1 MNDFAQNSGDLYQ
14 TFDDLLAEADC
25 EINASEFQGILAGM
39 ISAGLKST
47 DKRWQ
52 SVVIEIA
59 NDGHALS
66 KEALE
71 VTQNIFAES
80 QTAFKQQDRLAPILL
95 PDDEYPLID
104 RSEALSFWCQGFL
117 LGFGLQF
124 GDQSI
129 DNAEISESLQD
140 ISEISQLA
148 LSTDEGE
155 DSQIALVTVTEHI
168 KVAVKAIYLE
178 LVIKKELVDVSS
190 VDGNDTYH

>member
-1 MNDFAQNSGDLYQ
+1 MNDFTQNSGDLYQ

-39 ISAGLKST
+39 ISAGLKSS
-47 DKRWQ
+47 DKHWQ
-52 SVVIEIA
+52 SVIIEVT

-66 KEALE
+66 KEVLVA
-71 VTQNIFAES
+71 TQNIFAES
-80 QTAFKQQDRLAPILL
+80 QSAFMQQDMLAPILL

-104 RSEALSFWCQGFL
+104 RLEALSFWCQGFL

-129 DNAEISESLQD
+129 DSSDISEALQD
-140 ISEISQLA
+140 ISEISHLK
-148 LSTDEGE
+148 LSTDESE

-168 KVAVKAIYLE
+168 KVAVKVIYLE
-178 LVIKKELVDVSS
+178 LVIKKELSDVNS
-190 VDGNDTYH
+190 VGGNDTYH